1 MSSNSD
7 SPTSNQSNQL
17 NQAPTT
23 LKRSMTKR
31 HLIMLSLGGA
41 IGTGLF
47 LGSGQVIAQAGPFGA
62 VLAYIVGGL
71 IAYMV
76 MLCLGELA
84 VNQPVTGSFGAFATK
99 NIGPGTGYMVSWMY
113 WLGWSATLGT
123 EFTAAA
129 LLMQEWFPT
138 ISVWIWTLIFA
149 SAVLISNL
157 SSTRVFAES
166 EFWLSMIKVVTVIIF
181 IALGLAAIFGLISF
195 QGYDSAPLF
204 SNLTAQSWLPNG
216 LLPLFTTMLI
226 VNFAFNGTEMIG
238 IAAGETE
245 NPEKN
250 VPKAIHAAVWRLMI
264 FFVGTII
271 VISALLPYQD
281 AGMVGGH
288 GDGLSSSPFVT
299 VFNFIGIPYAED
311 LMRFVIITALLSTAN
326 SGLYAASRMMW
337 ALSIQKQLPRIFSK
351 LTASGTPVIAILVTM
366 IGGLPGLLSEQFG
379 ADVIFK
385 NLLGVAAF
393 TMVIVWMSICLSQ
406 FNFRRQ
412 WKKEGHLLSELK
424 FKTPWYPVLPILGFV
439 CCGIT
444 AISMTFDPEMLI
456 GFIGCLVFMLAC
468 YLSYYQLYH
477 PASKHKN

>member
-1 MSSNSD
+1 MN
-7 SPTSNQSNQL
+7 SPTPNHQS
-17 NQAPTT
+17 APTEGNT
-23 LKRSMTKR
+23 VALKRSMTKR

-47 LGSGQVIAQAGPFGA
+47 LSSGSVIEQAGPIGA
-62 VLAYIVGGL
+62 VISYFIGGL

-84 VNQPVTGSFGAFATK
+84 VNQPVTGSFGAFASK

-129 LLMQEWFPT
+129 LLMQEWFPD
-138 ISVWIWTLIFA
+138 ISIWIWTLIFA
-149 SAVLISNL
+149 GAVLVSNL
-157 SSTRVFAES
+157 TSTRFFAES
-166 EFWLSMIKVVTVIIF
+166 EFWLSMVKVATVVLF
-181 IALGLAAIFGLISF
+181 IALGLAAIFGLISYE
-195 QGYDSAPLF
+195 GYETAPLF
-204 SNLTAQSWLPNG
+204 SNLTSHGWFPNG
-216 LLPLFTTMLI
+216 LLPIFTTMLI

-245 NPEKN
+245 NPEKD
-250 VPKAIHAAVWRLMI
+250 VPKAIHASVWRLMI

-271 VISALLPYQD
+271 VVSALLPFQD
-281 AGMVGGH
+281 AGLHSSGH
-288 GDGLSSSPFVT
+288 SEGLSNSPFVS

-311 LMRFVIITALLSTAN
+311 IMRFVIITALLSTAN

-337 ALSIQKQLPRIFSK
+337 ALSVQKQLPKVFSK
-351 LTASGTPVIAILVTM
+351 LTKSGTPIVAILVTM

-393 TMVIVWMSICLSQ
+393 TMVIVWMSICWSQ
-406 FNFRRQ
+406 FNFRRI
-412 WKKEGHLLSELK
+412 WLKNGHRLADLK
-424 FKTPWYPVLPILGFV
+424 FKTPFFPLVPILGF
-439 CCGIT
+439 IT
-444 AISMTFDPEMLI
+444 CTITGLSMAADPEMLS
-456 GFIGCLVFMLAC
+456 GFIGCLLFMAAC
-468 YLSYYQLYH
+468 YASYYWFYH
-477 PASKHKN
+477 NKN

>member
-1 MSSNSD
+1 MQ
-7 SPTSNQSNQL
+7 SPDQSTQ
-17 NQAPTT
+17 QIPVGEDAV
-23 LKRSMTKR
+23 LKRTMTRR

-47 LGSGQVIAQAGPFGA
+47 LSSGQVIAQAGPVGA
-62 VLAYIVGGL
+62 VISYIIGGL

-84 VNQPVTGSFGAFATK
+84 VNQPVTGSFGAFAAR

-157 SSTRVFAES
+157 TSTRFFAES
-166 EFWLSMIKVVTVIIF
+166 EFWLSFVKVSTVLIF
-181 IALGLAAIFGLISF
+181 ILLGLADIFGWIGF
-195 QGYDSAPLF
+195 EGYTSAPLF
-204 SNLTAQSWLPNG
+204 SNLTSHGWFPNG
-216 LLPLFTTMLI
+216 LFPIFATMLI
-226 VNFAFNGTEMIG
+226 VNFAFNRTEMIG

-271 VISALLPYQD
+271 VISSLLPYQD
-281 AGMVGGH
+281 AGMNASH
-288 GDGLSSSPFVT
+288 DEGLSSSPFVS
-299 VFNFIGIPYAED
+299 VFNLIGIPYAED
-311 LMRFVIITALLSTAN
+311 IMRFVIITALLSTAN

-337 ALSIQKQLPRIFSK
+337 ALSVQKQLPKIFSK
-351 LTASGTPVIAILVTM
+351 LTKSGTPVIAILVTM

-393 TMVIVWMSICLSQ
+393 TMVIVWMSICWSQ
-406 FNFRRQ
+406 FNFRRK
-412 WKKEGHLLSELK
+412 WLAEGHTLAELK
-424 FKTPWYPVLPILGFV
+424 FKTPWYPVVPILGF
-439 CCGIT
+439 IT
-444 AISMTFDPEMLI
+444 CTATGLSMAVDPEMLS
-456 GFIGCLVFMLAC
+456 GFIGCLLFMAFC
-468 YLSYYQLYH
+468 YASYYYLYH
-477 PASKHKN
+477 NKNGNNAE

>member
-1 MSSNSD
+1 MQSPDPSTQLHVAEGNSV
-7 SPTSNQSNQL
+7 S
-17 NQAPTT
+17 
-23 LKRSMTKR
+23 LKRTMTQR

-47 LGSGQVIAQAGPFGA
+47 LSSGQVIAQAGPIGA
-62 VLAYIVGGL
+62 VISYIIGGL

-84 VNQPVTGSFGAFATK
+84 VNQPVTGSFGAFAAN

-129 LLMQEWFPT
+129 LLMQEWFPS

-157 SSTRVFAES
+157 TSTRFFAES
-166 EFWLSMIKVVTVIIF
+166 EFWLSFVKVSTVLIF
-181 IALGLAAIFGLISF
+181 ILLGLGAIFGFIAF
-195 QGYDSAPLF
+195 DGYDSAPLF
-204 SNLTAQSWLPNG
+204 SNLTSHGWFPNG
-216 LLPLFTTMLI
+216 LFPIFATMLI

-245 NPEKN
+245 HPEKN

-271 VISALLPYQD
+271 VISSLLPYQE
-281 AGMVGGH
+281 AGLNAAH
-288 GDGLSSSPFVT
+288 GSGLSNSPFVS
-299 VFNFIGIPYAED
+299 VFNLIGLPYAED
-311 LMRFVIITALLSTAN
+311 IMRFVIITALLSTAN

-337 ALSIQKQLPRIFSK
+337 ALSVQKQLPKIFSK

-366 IGGLPGLLSEQFG
+366 IGGLPGLLSEQFS

-385 NLLGVAAF
+385 NLLGIAAF
-393 TMVIVWMSICLSQ
+393 TMVIVWMSICWSQ

-412 WKKEGHLLSELK
+412 WLRQGKTLAELK
-424 FKTPWYPVLPILGFV
+424 FKTPWFPLVPILGFLTCTV
-439 CCGIT
+439 TGL
-444 AISMTFDPEMLI
+444 SMAADPEMLS
-456 GFIGCLVFMLAC
+456 GFIGCLIFMALC
-468 YLSYYQLYH
+468 YASYYWLYH
-477 PASKHKN
+477 PKN

>member
-1 MSSNSD
+1 MSSPDQSTQHSTSEGNSI
-7 SPTSNQSNQL
+7 S
-17 NQAPTT
+17 
-23 LKRSMTKR
+23 LKRTMTKR

-47 LGSGQVIAQAGPFGA
+47 LSSGEVIAQAGPIGA
-62 VLAYIVGGL
+62 VISYIIGGL

-84 VNQPVTGSFGAFATK
+84 VNQPVTGSFGAFASN

-157 SSTRVFAES
+157 TSTRFFAES
-166 EFWLSMIKVVTVIIF
+166 EFWLSFVKVSTVLVF
-181 IALGLAAIFGLISF
+181 ILLGLGAIFGLISF

-204 SNLTAQSWLPNG
+204 SNLTSHGWLPNG
-216 LLPLFTTMLI
+216 LFPIFATMLI

-245 NPEKN
+245 EPEKN

-271 VISALLPYQD
+271 VISSLLPYQD
-281 AGMVGGH
+281 AGLNTTHGH
-288 GDGLSSSPFVT
+288 GLSNSPFVS
-299 VFNFIGIPYAED
+299 VFNLIGIPYAED
-311 LMRFVIITALLSTAN
+311 IMRFVIITALLSTAN

-351 LTASGTPVIAILVTM
+351 LTKSGTPIVAIMVTM

-393 TMVIVWMSICLSQ
+393 TMVIVWMSICWSQ

-412 WKKEGHLLSELK
+412 WLRQGHTLAELK
-424 FKTPWYPVLPILGFV
+424 FKTPWYPLVPILGFMTCTV
-439 CCGIT
+439 TGL
-444 AISMTFDPEMLI
+444 SMAADPEMI
-456 GFIGCLVFMLAC
+456 SGFIGCLIFMAAC
-468 YLSYYQLYH
+468 YASYYWLYH
-477 PASKHKN
+477 NKSA